1 MVTGGHSTKK
11 CLSTCYENIMKVSNL
26 NIPQPEEYDA
36 SREARNARIRTLEEL
51 ARVPRERRKILPR
64 RRILP
69 GILARVWLTHIIC
82 NFFGYSDILLVSK

>member
-36 SREARNARIRTLEEL
+36 SREARNARIRTRSKNSLEFFDKEERYSH
-51 ARVPRERRKILPR
+51 AR
-64 RRILP
+64 
-69 GILARVWLTHIIC
+69 
-82 NFFGYSDILLVSK
+82 GYYQGCLHGYG